1 MATSYQSPG
10 VYIIEE
16 NRGPRPISGVATAVA
31 AFVGFTKRAG
41 KTEGSNDLLNKP
53 QLITNWSQFVDQ
65 FGGFTQDAYLPD
77 AVHGYFLNGGSR
89 CYVVSVHVTESASQ
103 TAASL
108 RIPGANKQPVFRIE
122 AKERGSRGNDIRI
135 AIAHAPPE
143 PADAGAEP
151 QDAGLFDL
159 KISQG
164 DVVENYPR
172 VSAETV
178 QVATQASKLVTIT
191 LEKPTGSLVERRPT
205 VGEAKLAGGSSKA
218 LPQAKMLMLG
228 DVTERAGIDGLKA
241 LDDVTMVAVPDLMMA
256 YQVGDIDLAG
266 VKEIQTAV
274 LNHCESMKY
283 RFAVLDAPS
292 PPTSPMSPQKVETWR
307 QEEAGFDTKFGAL
320 YYPWIE
326 VADQTG
332 ANGKARAVPPC
343 GHIAGIYARVDGER
357 GVHKAPANE
366 VVMGAVGLPVN
377 VTKGEQD
384 GLNPKGVNCIRSFPG
399 RGIRVWGGRT
409 LASDA
414 AWRYINVRRLFNY
427 VEASIEAGT
436 QWVVFEPNN
445 QDLWARVARDLR
457 AFLRG
462 VWRSG
467 ALFGRTPEEA
477 FYVKVDEE
485 NNPRES
491 RDLGILNI
499 EIGMAPTKPAE
510 FVVITFTQWAGPNAE
525 A

>member
-1 MATSYQSPG
+1 
-10 VYIIEE
+10 
-16 NRGPRPISGVATAVA
+16 
-31 AFVGFTKRAG
+31 
-41 KTEGSNDLLNKP
+41 
-53 QLITNWSQFVDQ
+53 
-65 FGGFTQDAYLPD
+65 
-77 AVHGYFLNGGSR
+77 
-89 CYVVSVHVTESASQ
+89 
-103 TAASL
+103 
-108 RIPGANKQPVFRIE
+108 
-122 AKERGSRGNDIRI
+122 
-135 AIAHAPPE
+135 
-143 PADAGAEP
+143 
-151 QDAGLFDL
+151 
-159 KISQG
+159 
-164 DVVENYPR
+164 
-172 VSAETV
+172 
-178 QVATQASKLVTIT
+178 
-191 LEKPTGSLVERRPT
+191 
-205 VGEAKLAGGSSKA
+205 
-218 LPQAKMLMLG
+218 MLG
-228 DVTERAGIDGLKA
+228 DVTERTGIDGLRA

-266 VKEIQTAV
+266 VKAIQTAV

-292 PPTSPMSPQKVETWR
+292 PPASPMPPQKVETWR
-307 QEEAGFDTKFGAL
+307 YDEAGFDSKFGAL

-326 VADQTG
+326 VADQSG
-332 ANGKARAVPPC
+332 SNGKNRLVPPC
-343 GHIAGIYARVDGER
+343 GHMAGLYARVDGER

-366 VVMGAVGLPVN
+366 VVRGAVGLPVN
-377 VTKGEQD
+377 VTKGEQE

-409 LASDA
+409 LSSDP